1 MMNACAFSTKSRFS
15 ETNPSIQSQVRS
27 GEALGRGSAYL
38 LFQPAAQQL
47 IGIFGLHK
55 RLSLLPQ
62 VFDSSPRGLHCAL
75 WRDLTRMSD
84 CCREPAEPRNNCE
97 LEITRVCARFAIKS
111 SSRTGQHAAFGR
123 TGATTQENMTTC
135 GTCND

>member
-1 MMNACAFSTKSRFS
+1 MNACAFSRKSRLN

-47 IGIFGLHK
+47 IRIFGLHK
-55 RLSLLPQ
+55 RLPLLPK

-75 WRDLTRMSD
+75 LRDLTRMSD
-84 CCREPAEPRNNCE
+84 CCREPAEPRDNCE
-97 LEITRVCARFAIKS
+97 FEFTRVCARFAMYS
-111 SSRTGQHAAFGR
+111 SPRTGQQAAFGR
-123 TGATTQENMTTC
+123 TGATAQENMTTS